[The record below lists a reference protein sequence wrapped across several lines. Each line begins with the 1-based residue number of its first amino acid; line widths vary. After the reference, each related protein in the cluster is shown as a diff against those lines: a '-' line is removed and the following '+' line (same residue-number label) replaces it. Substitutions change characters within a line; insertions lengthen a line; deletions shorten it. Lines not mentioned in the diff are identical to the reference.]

1 VQTADSIVV
10 NGRAWQETYQRSF
23 DEAFRELVALGVTP
37 DEAIDALRDAFIRGR
52 DDGEDE
58 CTTAWLIAAASG
70 IWRRRRWRA
79 RVLAP
84 LARHFE
90 VLARLQRPSRALVA
104 PRRCGERIGAAIAA
118 TGLAVPLLVVAVMVA
133 GPMSA
138 VVEQPN
144 APMPIT
150 PAAPTARPVSDP
162 LSEADVWAETWSL
175 SRGVP
180 VLRPDWLP
188 GLVAP
193 VRIFHYRVP
202 TPVGYR
208 VEYHGMG
215 TGVGEIVP
223 QVHFLAGPA
232 EYVERSLVDFG
243 LNAGESVTVRGRP
256 GRLQG
261 SGRPYWQVLWSER
274 GYRYAIQAFAF
285 SREDVLLIAESLA
298 PVIDDSGRTRADN
311 LVPFVTPERW

>member
-1 VQTADSIVV
+1 VQTAAGSLVV
-10 NGRAWQETYQRSF
+10 NESAWQNTYQRSF
-23 DEAFRELVALGVTP
+23 DEAFRELVALGIPP
-37 DEAIDALRDAFIRGR
+37 DEAIDALRDAFVRGG

-58 CTTAWLIAAASG
+58 CTASWLIAAASG
-70 IWRRRRWRA
+70 IWRQRRWRA
-79 RVLAP
+79 RLLAP
-84 LARHFE
+84 LAHHFE
-90 VLARLQRPSRALVA
+90 TLARLQRPGRAPVA
-104 PRRCGERIGAAIAA
+104 PKRRRERIGAAIAA
-118 TGLAVPLLVVAVMVA
+118 TGLAVPLVVVAVMVA

-138 VVEQPN
+138 VVELPN

-150 PAAPTARPVSDP
+150 SPAAPKAGP

-188 GLVAP
+188 QLVAP
-193 VRIFHYRVP
+193 VRIFHYSVP

-223 QVHFLAGPA
+223 QIHFLAGPA

-256 GRLQG
+256 GKLQG

-298 PVIDDSGRTRADN
+298 PVIDNTGRTRVDD
-311 LVPFVTPERW
+311 LVPFVATERW